1 MLTRVAKNILVFRSR
16 VAKNVFFRSRVAK
29 NVFAF
34 RSRVAKNV
42 FVQYCTVHCSL
53 SLYSTLP
60 VSFGTA
66 NYLSLPYSTL
76 IHLCESP
83 SFLAD
88 SHVANPSP
96 PSLYMDFRSR

>member
-1 MLTRVAKNILVFRSR
+1 MFTWVAKNVFVFRSR
-16 VAKNVFFRSRVAK
+16 VAKNVFVVRSRVAK
-29 NVFAF
+29 NFFVFG
-34 RSRVAKNV
+34 SRVAKNV

-88 SHVANPSP
+88 SLVRIPLLPS
-96 PSLYMDFRSR
+96 